1 MTEEEIFSFLIERGA
16 KLGAPYHN
24 GEQPYALRNSTL
36 ETGWEVLWEFGY
48 CPAAEELQ
56 KSGEDQI
63 LVSNQMKRLKSYLRI
78 IEFQDVVVFPES
90 LSQELKA
97 DFDKTLP
104 NEKPLNI
111 LRLDERLIKSIT
123 EFRVEMYTDE
133 SKHRGRPHVAVY
145 LKNGKISISLDDP
158 PENLTPSGGLV
169 GEASAL
175 KVIEKNR
182 DKLLKIW
189 NETRVDTQKLDN
201 QKN

>member
-1 MTEEEIFSFLIERGA
+1 MTEEEIFNYLIERGA

-24 GEQPYALRNSTL
+24 GEQPYALRYTAS

-48 CPAAEELQ
+48 CQAAEELQ
-56 KSGEDQI
+56 KSGEKQTLI
-63 LVSNQMKRLKSYLRI
+63 SNQMTRLKSYLGI
-78 IEFQDVVVFPES
+78 TELQDVVALPKS
-90 LSQELKA
+90 LLHKLKA

-104 NEKPLNI
+104 NEKPLDI

-123 EFRVEMYTDE
+123 ELRVEMYTDE

-145 LKNGKISISLDDP
+145 LKNGKISISLEDP
-158 PENLTPSGGLV
+158 PVNLTPSGGLV

-189 NETRVDTQKLDN
+189 NETRADTQKLDN
-201 QKN
+201 KN